1 MYDPGSDR
9 AGAVA
14 AFMRAV
20 GTVLAMV
27 GHDDIRASD
36 HSCSAGVSLMPVGAW
51 SWVNPAMSAALN
63 ILFVSSSIRWWMR
76 FRPMNFDHA
85 AECASSICMS
95 NRLLSNIDSPCTH
108 LSRRDVSC
116 VRFIAPRYLVECCGS
131 R

>member
-1 MYDPGSDR
+1 MYDPGSVR

-14 AFMRAV
+14 AFIRAV
-20 GTVLAMV
+20 GTVLVMV

-51 SWVNPAMSAALN
+51 SWVNPAMSAAVN

-76 FRPMNFDHA
+76 FGPINFDHVHCGMCVVDLHVKPVA
-85 AECASSICMS
+85 VEY
-95 NRLLSNIDSPCTH
+95 RLSLHACVK
-108 LSRRDVSC
+108 RRDVSC
-116 VRFIAPRYLVECCGS
+116 VRFMCSKACMQAR